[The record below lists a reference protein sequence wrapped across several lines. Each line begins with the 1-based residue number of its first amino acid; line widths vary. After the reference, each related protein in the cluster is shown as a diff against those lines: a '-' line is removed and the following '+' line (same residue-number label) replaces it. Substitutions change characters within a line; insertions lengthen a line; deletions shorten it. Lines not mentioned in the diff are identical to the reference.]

1 MARKADI
8 RLRRSNT
15 ANAIPTHSNL
25 SDGEMAMNTMD
36 GALYFKKSD
45 NTIITAHDNTIMHI
59 DSSNNR
65 VGIGTTSPSQAL
77 DVNGAIR
84 LAGNGTDN
92 DSHILYFNN
101 GAAAIARD
109 NNDLELHGYN
119 AMVFGVSN
127 TSYPTSTER
136 MRITADGY
144 VGIGTTSPSK
154 PLEVVGDIRSINSG
168 GTQEFQ
174 LRSSQVISY
183 GTDFVINAQSAS
195 RDVLIKTQNATK
207 MAILDNGDVG
217 IGTDSPG
224 QRLVVVDNNGETTVA
239 IDNATTAIGNH
250 ARLDFRHNAIT
261 GSQIKSENIEDF
273 TTTLNRTSNLSFHT
287 RNNGTQIEAIRI
299 KEDGHVGIGTTS
311 PDEKLDVAGNIV
323 ATEQNPYIKIQ
334 AGSTGSPNLR
344 FDQDTTRRAF
354 LRYQNAGQF
363 DIINEYGDV
372 TFWTGTSG
380 SESQKMTVKP
390 SGQVGIG
397 TTSPG
402 QLLDVAGII
411 QSKSTN
417 PQVRINTSSGTGAGY
432 LVFGDSADDDR
443 GWISYQHASDAME
456 FRVNA
461 SVAMTINSNGYLVF
475 PDGQI
480 TSDGTNFIIDGAS
493 GKEVI
498 VSSARDVR
506 LIIDDN
512 NDDTNNEFQ
521 IFKHNDDSA
530 SNKILSLTQA
540 GALTINSA
548 YTFPTSDGSAN
559 QVLQTD
565 GSGNLSFATVSSGGG
580 STDSIADA
588 DDDTKIQ
595 VEESSDEDIIRFDVA
610 GSQLMQISSNGVG
623 INEQSIDA
631 LLHLSHGTLP
641 NIKFERP
648 GTKKYAMGIT
658 GTDFV
663 IDGTNDNL
671 STPAFLVNTD
681 NDVKVSDHLGI
692 NITPDS
698 YSSSLSARLV
708 VGGNAVIN
716 HNTPLLYLRSNSSGN
731 DSDLRFQVGLKLTDG
746 SAAVRAT
753 INNSGHFQVNERLI
767 SDAGVPQLILKTSG
781 TETGY
786 IRSSSNVTQVNG
798 TSGVALRH
806 NASTKLNTTSS
817 GVEITGTLTVGT
829 NDLIKEE
836 NNNLKIQ
843 SGQGVI
849 INIDNNDSGPDIFAV
864 TEGSGGSTLFQVNQ
878 NDNST
883 QVTGAL
889 SVGGDATITGNLT
902 VNGTTTTLNT
912 ATLDVED
919 LNITIA
925 KGITTST
932 GADGAGI
939 TIEGPTNNATMTW
952 DHANQYLEFNKDI
965 FSNAHI
971 IGTTGTKVGR
981 IINASGVFNVEAYST
996 RQISFGNVDNGEHV
1010 RIDAD
1015 GKVGIGT
1022 TSPATGLHVNT
1033 GATNSVAT
1041 FESTDT
1047 LGRIIIKDNA
1057 GEIHLT
1063 NVGNDFA
1070 VRTSN
1075 AGSTKLTVKGD
1086 TGNVGIGEASPK
1098 SKLQVEEYGIDTTE
1112 TSTSATTQVAIHTF
1126 TATDFRSARF
1136 TIQITNSTDSTYHTS
1151 EILLV
1156 HDGTTAYITEF
1167 GEIHTGT
1174 AEEATF
1180 DADISSG
1187 SVRLLATPAST
1198 DTMEFK
1204 VVCHSV
1210 TV

>member
-174 LRSSQVISY
+174 LRSSQIISY

>member
-1 MARKADI
+1 
-8 RLRRSNT
+8 
-15 ANAIPTHSNL
+15 
-25 SDGEMAMNTMD
+25 
-36 GALYFKKSD
+36 
-45 NTIITAHDNTIMHI
+45 
-59 DSSNNR
+59 
-65 VGIGTTSPSQAL
+65 
-77 DVNGAIR
+77 
-84 LAGNGTDN
+84 
-92 DSHILYFNN
+92 
-101 GAAAIARD
+101 
-109 NNDLELHGYN
+109 
-119 AMVFGVSN
+119 MVFGVSN

-965 FSNAHI
+965 FSN
-971 IGTTGTKVGR
+971 
-981 IINASGVFNVEAYST
+981 
-996 RQISFGNVDNGEHV
+996 
-1010 RIDAD
+1010 
-1015 GKVGIGT
+1015 
-1022 TSPATGLHVNT
+1022 
-1033 GATNSVAT
+1033 
-1041 FESTDT
+1041 
-1047 LGRIIIKDNA
+1047 
-1057 GEIHLT
+1057 
-1063 NVGNDFA
+1063 
-1070 VRTSN
+1070 
-1075 AGSTKLTVKGD
+1075 
-1086 TGNVGIGEASPK
+1086 
-1098 SKLQVEEYGIDTTE
+1098 
-1112 TSTSATTQVAIHTF
+1112 
-1126 TATDFRSARF
+1126 RS
-1136 TIQITNSTDSTYHTS
+1136 I
-1151 EILLV
+1151 
-1156 HDGTTAYITEF
+1156 
-1167 GEIHTGT
+1167 
-1174 AEEATF
+1174 
-1180 DADISSG
+1180 
-1187 SVRLLATPAST
+1187 
-1198 DTMEFK
+1198 
-1204 VVCHSV
+1204 
-1210 TV
+1210 

>member
-1 MARKADI
+1 LARKADI

-174 LRSSQVISY
+174 LRSSQIISY

-565 GSGNLSFATVSSGGG
+565 GSGNLSFATVS
-580 STDSIADA
+580 
-588 DDDTKIQ
+588 K
-595 VEESSDEDIIRFDVA
+595 
-610 GSQLMQISSNGVG
+610 
-623 INEQSIDA
+623 
-631 LLHLSHGTLP
+631 
-641 NIKFERP
+641 
-648 GTKKYAMGIT
+648 
-658 GTDFV
+658 
-663 IDGTNDNL
+663 
-671 STPAFLVNTD
+671 
-681 NDVKVSDHLGI
+681 
-692 NITPDS
+692 
-698 YSSSLSARLV
+698 
-708 VGGNAVIN
+708 
-716 HNTPLLYLRSNSSGN
+716 
-731 DSDLRFQVGLKLTDG
+731 
-746 SAAVRAT
+746 
-753 INNSGHFQVNERLI
+753 
-767 SDAGVPQLILKTSG
+767 
-781 TETGY
+781 
-786 IRSSSNVTQVNG
+786 
-798 TSGVALRH
+798 
-806 NASTKLNTTSS
+806 
-817 GVEITGTLTVGT
+817 
-829 NDLIKEE
+829 
-836 NNNLKIQ
+836 
-843 SGQGVI
+843 
-849 INIDNNDSGPDIFAV
+849 
-864 TEGSGGSTLFQVNQ
+864 
-878 NDNST
+878 
-883 QVTGAL
+883 
-889 SVGGDATITGNLT
+889 
-902 VNGTTTTLNT
+902 
-912 ATLDVED
+912 
-919 LNITIA
+919 
-925 KGITTST
+925 
-932 GADGAGI
+932 
-939 TIEGPTNNATMTW
+939 
-952 DHANQYLEFNKDI
+952 
-965 FSNAHI
+965 
-971 IGTTGTKVGR
+971 
-981 IINASGVFNVEAYST
+981 
-996 RQISFGNVDNGEHV
+996 
-1010 RIDAD
+1010 
-1015 GKVGIGT
+1015 
-1022 TSPATGLHVNT
+1022 
-1033 GATNSVAT
+1033 
-1041 FESTDT
+1041 
-1047 LGRIIIKDNA
+1047 
-1057 GEIHLT
+1057 
-1063 NVGNDFA
+1063 
-1070 VRTSN
+1070 
-1075 AGSTKLTVKGD
+1075 
-1086 TGNVGIGEASPK
+1086 
-1098 SKLQVEEYGIDTTE
+1098 
-1112 TSTSATTQVAIHTF
+1112 
-1126 TATDFRSARF
+1126 
-1136 TIQITNSTDSTYHTS
+1136 
-1151 EILLV
+1151 
-1156 HDGTTAYITEF
+1156 
-1167 GEIHTGT
+1167 
-1174 AEEATF
+1174 
-1180 DADISSG
+1180 
-1187 SVRLLATPAST
+1187 
-1198 DTMEFK
+1198 
-1204 VVCHSV
+1204 
-1210 TV
+1210 